1 MDGIALADREVF
13 AAIGEGREPKA
24 TAARSSDALQ
34 TLDRFEVGLA
44 LAS

>member
-1 MDGIALADREVF
+1 MEGFALANREVF
-13 AAIGEGREPKA
+13 AAIGEGRGPKA
-24 TAARSSDALQ
+24 TTARSSHALQ